1 MLVNVI
7 LQNKLTKQKQS
18 AKSMSQKPTKKTS
31 KKLGNKTEIK

>member
-18 AKSMSQKPTKKTS
+18 NKLSQKPTKKVS

>member
-18 AKSMSQKPTKKTS
+18 GKLPSQKPTKKAS